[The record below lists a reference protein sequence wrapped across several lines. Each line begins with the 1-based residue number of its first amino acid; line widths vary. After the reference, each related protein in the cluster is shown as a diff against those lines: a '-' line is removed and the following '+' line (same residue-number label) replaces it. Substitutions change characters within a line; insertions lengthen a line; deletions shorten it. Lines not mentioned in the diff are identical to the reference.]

1 MTFQN
6 PGRNPDRGRFLL
18 PPPMN
23 AAEVPPQ
30 TQEKVRL
37 AVGLQEQMPASGTE
51 PSGLTLESRASAAIE
66 NEYDEDRI
74 RRHRY
79 ALAEYLQ
86 EPNGEISLLKLH
98 SAMMEGQPHAQPG
111 RYRTVGV
118 TVGRHRPPR
127 PQQVQG
133 LMDGLFA
140 YMELTDDPLPVQAA
154 WAHLQFET
162 VHPFADGN
170 GRTGRALISRLMGGS
185 LTMSMYIFEKRQEY
199 YNLLDSGEWDT
210 WLEWFLDG
218 TIQECR
224 KAAG

>member
-6 PGRNPDRGRFLL
+6 PERNPDRERFLL

-23 AAEVPPQ
+23 AARVPPQ
-30 TQEKVRL
+30 TQQKVRL
-37 AVGLQEQMPASGTE
+37 AVGLQEQMPTSGTE
-51 PSGLTLESRASAAIE
+51 LYGVTLEARASAAIE
-66 NEYDEDRI
+66 NEYDEDRV

-79 ALAEYLQ
+79 ALAEYLR
-86 EPNGEISLLKLH
+86 EPNEERSLLKLQ
-98 SAMMEGQPHAQPG
+98 SAMMDGQPHAQPG

-127 PQQVQG
+127 PQQVRE
-133 LMDGLFA
+133 LMDGLFT
-140 YMELTDDPLPVQAA
+140 YMELTNDPLPVQAA
-154 WAHLQFET
+154 WAHIQFET
-162 VHPFADGN
+162 IHPFADGN
-170 GRTGRALISRLMGGS
+170 GRAGRALISRLMGSS

-199 YNLLDSGEWDT
+199 YNLLDSGDWET

-224 KAAG
+224 KAAL